1 MVGLC
6 GRTAVGRTSGGYG
19 IGSGEGGQ
27 SRVYTRIS
35 GMFTQCSQ
43 FYSFFRVGS
52 LRLYLSHGKVHTADT
67 QARGN

>member
-43 FYSFFRVGS
+43 FYSFFRVGT
-52 LRLYLSHGKVHTADT
+52 VV
-67 QARGN
+67 